1 MSGRAGNGR
10 TDDVSLD
17 LYIFSIYIYV
27 YISIL
32 YTLQDGQ
39 WVQEQQEAEAPELRD
54 SVASLAHIYM
64 RGAHRSFVGDARC

>member
-1 MSGRAGNGR
+1 MEGRMMLA
-10 TDDVSLD
+10 LIC
-17 LYIFSIYIYV
+17 IFFLYIYV